1 MGFISASILTIWVF
15 LFGSYKSWSSLVV
28 LFIGMFYIVFQIPLS
43 HFGYDRVKMIIEHN
57 RELKENTKK

>member
-1 MGFISASILTIWVF
+1 
-15 LFGSYKSWSSLVV
+15 